1 MSKWKI
7 FDKNKQK
14 KDETLEPEE
23 PETKEP
29 IEDKTEEQ
37 NVVTYSETL
46 HTAGSSS
53 KKKANTK
60 SNQRTWRDVGAI
72 EEKVDNLHITRAQ
85 RPVTQLD
92 KTVDR
97 LIDKRKKK

>member
-14 KDETLEPEE
+14 KDETVEPKET
-23 PETKEP
+23 ETKEP
-29 IEDKTEEQ
+29 VKEKTEEQ

-46 HTAGSSS
+46 HTADSSS
-53 KKKANTK
+53 KKKTVTK
-60 SNQRTWRDVGAI
+60 SNQRTWRDVDAI
-72 EEKVDNLHITRAQ
+72 EERVDNLHITKAQ
-85 RPVTQLD
+85 KPVTKLD

-97 LIDKRKKK
+97 LLQKRKKK

>member
-14 KDETLEPEE
+14 KDETVEPEE
-23 PETKEP
+23 TETKEP
-29 IEDKTEEQ
+29 VKEKTEEQ
-37 NVVTYSETL
+37 DVVTYSETL
-46 HTAGSSS
+46 HTTDSSS

-60 SNQRTWRDVGAI
+60 SNQRTWRDVDAI
-72 EEKVDNLHITRAQ
+72 EERVDNLHITRAQ
-85 RPVTQLD
+85 KPVTELD

-97 LIDKRKKK
+97 LLQKRKKK

>member
-14 KDETLEPEE
+14 KDETVKPEE
-23 PETKEP
+23 TETEEP
-29 IEDKTEEQ
+29 IEDKIEEQ

-46 HTAGSSS
+46 HTTDSSS

-60 SNQRTWRDVGAI
+60 SNQRTWRDVDTI
-72 EEKVDNLHITRAQ
+72 EKNVDNLHITRAQ
-85 RPVTQLD
+85 KPVTQLD

-97 LIDKRKKK
+97 LLQKRKKK